1 MVWLGDSNYGDFST
15 NNFIYIYL
23 INSKPITFKHFKHI
37 IKKNLFSFSD
47 IEIARSQTP
56 KDISLLASEIG
67 LVRSE
72 VSLYGDK
79 KAKISLKVLE
89 RLRNEEDGK
98 YVVVAG

>member
-1 MVWLGDSNYGDFST
+1 MM
-15 NNFIYIYL
+15 IYL
-23 INSKPITFKHFKHI
+23 HI
-37 IKKNLFSFSD
+37 KFFIKKKKNNKNLISHSD

-56 KDISLLASEIG
+56 KDIALLASEIG